1 MANSKESRLLVIDSS
16 GVVINSGETLDIT
29 GWNIYASNATWSITL
44 KTSAGITIFQSGN
57 NSPTP
62 VLCKPISAIAGI
74 NCTAISNCV
83 MRIYYS
89 S

>member
-1 MANSKESRLLVIDSS
+1 MANSKESRLLIVDTVGPVLDSD
-16 GVVINSGETLDIT
+16 ETIDIT

-44 KTSAGITIFQSGN
+44 KTNVGITMFQSGN
-57 NSPTP
+57 NSPTS

-74 NCTAISNCV
+74 DCTAISNCV

>member
-1 MANSKESRLLVIDSS
+1 MANSKESRLLIVDSV
-16 GVVINSGETLDIT
+16 GPVLDTGETIDIT

-44 KTSAGITIFQSGN
+44 KTVAGIIIFQSGN
-57 NSPTP
+57 DSPSP

-74 NCTAISNCV
+74 DCTAISNCV